1 MTVLVRTVVGESK
14 ADLEAKVEAAR
25 ADGWQAIGNPS
36 RLVVGG
42 RSAEGRGSWVQH
54 MRRT

>member
-1 MTVLVRTVVGESK
+1 MTVLVRTITGESQ

-36 RLVVGG
+36 RLVIKAVPANGK
-42 RSAEGRGSWVQH
+42 ASWVQH
-54 MRRT
+54 MRKQ